1 MSDRIPRAHPGN
13 VFDISAPRGQAKWQ
27 NHICL
32 RASQAL
38 VSARRS
44 AFGVRRSQRNEAG
57 CCPATLTPALSRKRE
72 REQFLAPSPA
82 SGRASQAPVG
92 VRRPA
97 FAEQRGSLLSGDPH
111 LQCAHRLASRCRSVG
126 SARAPRKPHL
136 TPRPLRKREREQFL
150 APSPASGRGLG

>member
-72 REQFLAPSPA
+72 KEQYPAPLPLAGEGAMPGP
-82 SGRASQAPVG
+82 
-92 VRRPA
+92 
-97 FAEQRGSLLSGDPH
+97 LS
-111 LQCAHRLASRCRSVG
+111 RL
-126 SARAPRKPHL
+126 
-136 TPRPLRKREREQFL
+136 REREQNP